1 VFLVSWNVAQRPL
14 TSDEAIA
21 EAAAAGDITITRA
34 SELDFLCPIQP

>member
-1 VFLVSWNVAQRPL
+1 MYPL

-21 EAAAAGDITITRA
+21 DAEDAGDITITRA